1 MSMHDGDRQSRRRTV
16 EAKILEAA
24 ERVLDRTGFFDFSLR
39 EVARET
45 GAHPKIISHY
55 FGNRRGLM
63 AAVEGRRGSGR

>member
-1 MSMHDGDRQSRRRTV
+1 MSMHDGDRQSRRRQA
-16 EAKILEAA
+16 EARILEAA

-39 EVARET
+39 AVARET

-63 AAVEGRRGSGR
+63 AAVESRRSSGR